1 MPLPRKLLTEG
12 ETVIV
17 ELRPTWLVLGWPLV
31 AVIGAAALAI
41 VVVVSFPTA
50 PSAVGYLMLAILLVA
65 AGWLAVRALRWHTTS
80 IVLTNRR
87 ILERRGVLSRS
98 GVEIRLDRINELSY
112 RQTLLE
118 RIVRTGSLVLEVG
131 GETGVVLFN
140 HLPQPAAVQSLVTEQ
155 IDNLRRGG
163 WQPSAAPPGVTLPG
177 AGPDAA
183 ASGTCAGGPDR
194 GRAPGSARRSAPA
207 GHPLGFRVPSKE
219 AGASSRALAVCQTF
233 LRAARTLAA
242 FDARTRQAAVGEVA
256 RIQCA
261 PVLKAPRHSH
271 RILRR

>member
-1 MPLPRKLLTEG
+1 MALPRKLLTEG

-31 AVIGAAALAI
+31 AVIGAAVLAI
-41 VVVVSFPTA
+41 VVVVSFPSA

-65 AGWLAVRALRWHTTS
+65 GGWLAVRALRWHTTS

-155 IDNLRRGG
+155 IDMQRMARPRRNDRSPAEWRRTCGIRRAVPG
-163 WQPSAAPPGVTLPG
+163 CRADATASCTSPGRSYRRRPPGTARRPASAGNPFRGRVPGKEARAPP
-177 AGPDAA
+177 
-183 ASGTCAGGPDR
+183 
-194 GRAPGSARRSAPA
+194 
-207 GHPLGFRVPSKE
+207 
-219 AGASSRALAVCQTF
+219 RALARPV
-233 LRAARTLAA
+233 RA
-242 FDARTRQAAVGEVA
+242 V
-256 RIQCA
+256 
-261 PVLKAPRHSH
+261 
-271 RILRR
+271 RRSPPSTP